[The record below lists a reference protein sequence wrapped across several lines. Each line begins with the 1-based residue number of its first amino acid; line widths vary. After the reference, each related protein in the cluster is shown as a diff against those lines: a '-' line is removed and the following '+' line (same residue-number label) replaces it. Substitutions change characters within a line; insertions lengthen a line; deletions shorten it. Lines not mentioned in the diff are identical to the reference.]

1 MEIKMEDNLEPT
13 VRRLEAL
20 NRLLTYAIIVLAIIV
35 FLNLP

>member
-1 MEIKMEDNLEPT
+1 MEMKMEDNSGST